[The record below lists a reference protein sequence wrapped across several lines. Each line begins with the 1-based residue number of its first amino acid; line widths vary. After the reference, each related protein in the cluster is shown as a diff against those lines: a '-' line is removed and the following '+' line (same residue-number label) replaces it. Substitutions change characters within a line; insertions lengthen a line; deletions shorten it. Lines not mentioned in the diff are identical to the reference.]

1 MSEESVVKI
10 ISHLHDLKNGVDKM
24 DNQLK
29 IIDKRLSLIEQRLTN
44 IEPWISVQNDHLK
57 YDPAKHAVA

>member
-1 MSEESVVKI
+1 MEENKEILIKI
-10 ISHLHDLKNGVDKM
+10 LTGIEKL

-44 IEPWISVQNDHLK
+44 IAPWISVNNDELR
-57 YDPAKHAVA
+57 YDPSKHTVVA